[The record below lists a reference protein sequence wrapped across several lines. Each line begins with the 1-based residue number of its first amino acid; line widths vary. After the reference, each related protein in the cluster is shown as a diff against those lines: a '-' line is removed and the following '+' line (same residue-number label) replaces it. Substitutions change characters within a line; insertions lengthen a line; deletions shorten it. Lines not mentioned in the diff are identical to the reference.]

1 MKAFY
6 TSLSGLILCICCGL
20 AVIFLGVSKF
30 PKEGA
35 VKAEGR
41 KNSRSSKM
49 VPPGGGPQHNRLIS
63 EKSPYLL
70 QHADNPIDW
79 YPWTEEAFS
88 KAEKEDKP
96 IFLSIG
102 YSACHWC
109 HVMEEESFQD
119 EEIAQIMNRH
129 FVAIKVDRE
138 ERPDI
143 DNIYMTVCQAMTGS
157 GGWPLTIVM
166 TPEKNPFFAGTY
178 LPKEAQFGRPGLPEV
193 LGQIVDLW
201 ESDRARILQSG
212 EQIVQAIQALSVS
225 SQSGALSQKDLQRAY
240 KRFRSSFDEVHGG
253 FGSAPKFPSPHNLSL
268 LLRWW
273 KRGGEEE
280 ALNMVEKT
288 LDAMSHGGMYDHLGY
303 GFHRYSTDSQWLV
316 PHFEKMLYDQ
326 AMLAI
331 AYLEAYQATGRRQYS
346 QVAQQIFSYVLR
358 DMTSPEGGFYSSENA
373 DSEGEEG
380 KFYIWRQKEM
390 TAILGEQRGDLLGRF
405 YGVTQK
411 GNFEDG
417 KNILHQAKSLEAFA
431 EGEDVSLEELEKIL
445 EQSREKLFEVRQGRI
460 HPSKDDKVLTDWNG
474 LMIAALARAA
484 QVLNRPEYADAA
496 GRAAD
501 FLLEKLRREDG
512 RLLHRYREGEAALL
526 GYLDDYALLVWGLIE
541 LYEVTFRVR
550 YLQEALTLTDNMLE
564 LFWDEEAGGLYFTG
578 DDGEHLIARTKEAYD
593 GAIPSGNSVAA
604 LNLLRLGRMTMRQ
617 ELEKKAAQLI
627 ESFGGQVSGSPTG
640 YSQFLIALDFAL
652 GPIKEVVIAGN
663 SAGEDTQKMLGALRS
678 RFLPHKVLILHPE
691 GKDGQA
697 IEQLVP
703 MVKRQTMVD
712 GKATAYVCEN
722 FACKLPTTEL
732 AEMVSMIES
741 GE

>member
-1 MKAFY
+1 M
-6 TSLSGLILCICCGL
+6 
-20 AVIFLGVSKF
+20 
-30 PKEGA
+30 
-35 VKAEGR
+35 KAEGR

-49 VPPGGGPQHNRLIS
+49 IPPRGRPRHNKLIF

-96 IFLSIG
+96 VFLSIG

-119 EEIAQIMNRH
+119 EEIAQLMNRH

-143 DNIYMTVCQAMTGS
+143 DNIYMAVCQAMTGS

-166 TPEKNPFFAGTY
+166 TPDKNPFFAGTY
-178 LPKEAQFGRPGLPEV
+178 FPKEAKFERPGLPQI

-201 ESDRARILQSG
+201 ESDRARILQVG
-212 EQIVQAIQALSVS
+212 EQIAHAVRDLSSS
-225 SQSGALSQKDLQRAY
+225 SQSGALSQKDMHRAY
-240 KRFRSSFDEVHGG
+240 KRFSSSFDEAHGG
-253 FGSAPKFPSPHNLSL
+253 FGLAPKFPSPHNLSL

-273 KRGGEEE
+273 KRRGEKE
-280 ALNMVEKT
+280 ALVMVEKT
-288 LDAMSHGGMYDHLGY
+288 LDAMSHGGIYDHLGY
-303 GFHRYSTDSQWLV
+303 GFHRYSTDSQWLI

-331 AYLEAYQATGRRQYS
+331 VYLEAYQATGRQRYS
-346 QVAQQIFSYVLR
+346 QVAGQIFSYVLR

-373 DSEGEEG
+373 DSEYEEG
-380 KFYIWRQKEM
+380 KFYIWTKEEM
-390 TAILGEQRGDLLGRF
+390 TVILGQQWGELLGRF

-411 GNFEDG
+411 GNFENG
-417 KNILHQAKSLEAFA
+417 KNILHQVESLEAFA
-431 EGEDVSLEELEKIL
+431 EGECVSPEELEKIR
-445 EQSREKLFEVRQGRI
+445 EQSRQKLFVARQGRI
-460 HPSKDDKVLTDWNG
+460 HPSKDDKILTDWNG
-474 LMIAALARAA
+474 LMIAALARGA
-484 QVLNRPEYADAA
+484 QVLNRPEYTDAA
-496 GRAAD
+496 SRAAD
-501 FLLEKLRREDG
+501 FSLEKLRREDG

-526 GYLDDYALLVWGLIE
+526 GYLDDYAFFVWGLIE
-541 LYEVTFRVR
+541 LYEATFQVR
-550 YLQEALTLTDNMLE
+550 YLQEALALTDDMME

-604 LNLLRLGRMTMRQ
+604 LNLMRLGRMTMRQ
-617 ELEKKAAQLI
+617 ELEKKAAQLM
-627 ESFGGQVSGSPTG
+627 ERFGGQVSGSPTG

-663 SAGEDTQKMLGALRS
+663 SAGEDTQEMLGALRS
-678 RFLPHKVLILHPE
+678 RFLPNKILILHPE
-691 GKDGQA
+691 GKQGQA
-697 IEQLVP
+697 IEQLAP
-703 MVKRQTMVD
+703 MIKGQTTVD

-722 FACKLPTTEL
+722 YVCKLPTTEV
-732 AEMVSMIES
+732 AEMISLIES
-741 GE
+741 GDQQE